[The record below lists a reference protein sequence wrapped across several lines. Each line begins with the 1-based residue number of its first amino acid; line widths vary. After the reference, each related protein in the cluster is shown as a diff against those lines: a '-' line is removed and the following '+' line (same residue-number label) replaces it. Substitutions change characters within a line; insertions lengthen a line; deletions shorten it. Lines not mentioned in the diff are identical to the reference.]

1 VIPRIATVLS
11 ARDWEAELVG
21 VIRESAAA
29 RLVLRAYQPSE
40 IEERRSEIDV
50 IVAGAET
57 SWVTSAT
64 VAAWRR
70 HGLRVVGVHPAADA
84 PARRILETGGAD
96 EVVEESIAPEA
107 KIAAIRAVLSSVDAF
122 PSGNTG
128 TLVVVTGGRG
138 APGRTEVSLALAW
151 NLAANLRTLVI
162 DADLDAPS
170 LAVRLGLPARP
181 DLADA
186 ADYCRMS
193 GEIPAWALHERDGVF
208 FVVGSHRPGEAPLR
222 PSLVDDVVDAGL
234 SQFDVVVADLGPA
247 AADTDLLKRADAALL
262 VATGDAVGIV
272 RAAQAVAEWAG
283 PPPALILNRVSGN
296 AGQDSTIA
304 ARQWLG
310 LDPTAVIRE
319 DRRIGVAARSA
330 QAPARSLRRHLA
342 RIAVGS

>member
-1 VIPRIATVLS
+1 MIPRVATVLS

-40 IEERRSEIDV
+40 IEERRDEIDV
-50 IVAGAET
+50 VVAGAET
-57 SWVTSAT
+57 SWVTSAA
-64 VAAWRR
+64 VASWRR
-70 HGLRVVGVHPAADA
+70 RGLRVIGVHPASDS

-96 EVVEESIAPEA
+96 EVIEESIAAEA
-107 KIAAIRAVLSSVDAF
+107 KIAAIRAVLASGETL
-122 PSGNTG
+122 PSDKTG
-128 TLVVVTGGRG
+128 TFVVVTGGRG

-151 NLAANLRTLVI
+151 NLATHLETLVI

-181 DLADA
+181 DLADV

-193 GEIPAWALHERDGVF
+193 GELPSWAVHQRDGAS
-208 FVVGSHRPGEAPLR
+208 FVVGSHRPGEPSLR
-222 PSLVDDVVDAGL
+222 TSLVDDVVDVALGK
-234 SQFDVVVADLGPA
+234 FDVVVADLGPGLG
-247 AADTDLLKRADAALL
+247 DTNLLKRADAAVL

-272 RAAQAVAEWAG
+272 RAAQTVAEWAG
-283 PPPALILNRVSGN
+283 PPPALILNRVNGKS
-296 AGQDSTIA
+296 AHDSKMA

-310 LDPTAVIRE
+310 LDPVVVIRE
-319 DRRIGVAARSA
+319 DRRIGQAARSA
-330 QAPARSLRRHLA
+330 QPPARSLRKQLA

>member
-1 VIPRIATVLS
+1 MLS

-29 RLVLRAYQPSE
+29 RLILRAYQPSE
-40 IEERRSEIDV
+40 IEERRAEIDV
-50 IVAGAET
+50 VVAGAET
-57 SWVTSAT
+57 SWVTSAA
-64 VAAWRR
+64 VASWRR
-70 HGLRVVGVHPAADA
+70 QGLRVIGVHPASDS

-96 EVVEESIAPEA
+96 EVVEESIAAEA
-107 KIAAIRAVLSSVDAF
+107 KIAAIRAVVTSGATL
-122 PSGNTG
+122 PSAKTG
-128 TLVVVTGGRG
+128 TFVVVTGGRG

-151 NLAANLRTLVI
+151 NLAAHLKTLVV

-193 GEIPAWALHERDGVF
+193 GDLPEWAVHQRDGAS
-208 FVVGSHRPGEAPLR
+208 FVVGSHRPGEPRLR
-222 PSLVDDVVDAGL
+222 PSLVGDVLDAAL

-247 AADTDLLKRADAALL
+247 IADTNLLKRADAAVL

-272 RAAQAVAEWAG
+272 RAAQTVGEWDG
-283 PPPALILNRVSGN
+283 PPPALVLNRVNGN
-296 AGQDSTIA
+296 NAHDSTMA

-310 LDPTAVIRE
+310 LDPAVIIRE
-319 DRRIGVAARSA
+319 DRRIGLAARSA
-330 QAPARSLRRHLA
+330 QPPARSLRRQLA
-342 RIAVGS
+342 RIAVGA